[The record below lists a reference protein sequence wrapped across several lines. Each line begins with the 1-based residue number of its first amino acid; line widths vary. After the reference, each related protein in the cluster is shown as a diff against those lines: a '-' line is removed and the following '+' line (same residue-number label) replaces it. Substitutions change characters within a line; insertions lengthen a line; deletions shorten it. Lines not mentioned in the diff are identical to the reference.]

1 MIKEKTM
8 KKIAAVFA
16 GLALSSFCLA
26 EPVSGAIQGSSQ
38 GGVNTDIQ
46 QGSQQ
51 GSGMGSGSLG
61 GQGSMQG
68 EGAMQGTDEAS
79 GAIFTAL
86 DQNGDGALDESEAKS
101 ENSLSQ
107 YFSAIDTDSDGTV
120 SRDEYLGRWKAIQ
133 ENEEEAE

>member
-1 MIKEKTM
+1 M
-8 KKIAAVFA
+8 KKVAAVFV

-26 EPVSGAIQGSSQ
+26 EPVSGAIQGSGQ

-46 QGSQQ
+46 QGSGI
-51 GSGMGSGSLG
+51 GSGGLR
-61 GQGSMQG
+61 GQGS
-68 EGAMQGTDEAS
+68 MQGTDEAS

-101 ENSLSQ
+101 ESSLSQ
-107 YFSAIDTDSDGTV
+107 YFSAIDTDSDGAV

-133 ENEEEAE
+133 ETEEEAE

>member
-1 MIKEKTM
+1 M
-8 KKIAAVFA
+8 KKMAAVFA

-26 EPVSGAIQGSSQ
+26 EPVSGAIQGGGQ
-38 GGVNTDIQ
+38 GSVNTDI
-46 QGSQQ
+46 QQ

-107 YFSAIDTDSDGTV
+107 YFSAIDTDSDGAV